1 MANWGH
7 WDEKGGDR
15 PNEALGGDLN
25 RFTSWLPTYLEAYYK
40 ELPEAAKAQLAAD
53 SAVAPGYAQ
62 LGADLYSQFAPQYG
76 QVGRGELAKDE
87 LAAAQTEYDIASGS
101 GSRLAELAMGLQRRE
116 DQPYYASRDLIAGGL
131 NDWFA
136 GQNPNALSG
145 AERAEMEKTTAR
157 QVGYNPSAMNFAAGA
172 MNTGSAL
179 QAKQGRFA
187 DNVAKLSSAIK
198 PLQSGLDM
206 TKIATGRSTKTNPGT
221 SAFQLP
227 TTGQGQWAVQ
237 PGMQYNNNLQN
248 YNLQRNMLQGSAGD
262 MTASMVGSLV
272 GGVMGCWI
280 ARAAYGEQD
289 NRWRDFGNWL
299 FFDAPECVHR
309 FYMSAG
315 PQLGEFVKLHKPVQ
329 RALRFVM
336 NKITKQKEGK

>member
-25 RFTSWLPTYLEAYYK
+25 RFTSWLPQYLEAYYK
-40 ELPEAAKAQLAAD
+40 ELPQAAEAQLAAD
-53 SAVAPGYAQ
+53 KAVSPGYAK
-62 LGADLYSQFAPQYG
+62 LGSELYSQYAPVYG
-76 QVGRGELAKDE
+76 QVGRDQLAADE
-87 LAAAQTEYDIASGS
+87 LSAARTEYDIARGT
-101 GSRLAELAMGLQRRE
+101 GTDLAKLAMGLQRQE
-116 DQPYYASRDLIAGGL
+116 DSPYYASRDLIAGGL
-131 NDWFA
+131 ADWFA

-145 AERAEMEKTTAR
+145 AERSEMEKTTAR

-172 MNTGSAL
+172 MNTGQAL
-179 QAKQGRFA
+179 QEKQGRFA

-198 PLQSGLDM
+198 PMQSGMDM

-221 SAFQLP
+221 AAFQLP

-272 GGVMGCWI
+272 GGVMCWV
-280 ARAAYGEQD
+280 ARAAYGED
-289 NRWRDFGNWL
+289 NPRWRDFANWM
-299 FFDAPECVHR
+299 FFEAPDW
-309 FYMSAG
+309 FYNAYKSAG
-315 PQLGEFVKLHKPVQ
+315 EQFAEFVKIHPRVAGVI
-329 RALRFVM
+329 RWMM
-336 NKITKQKEGK
+336 NKKIAKEGI